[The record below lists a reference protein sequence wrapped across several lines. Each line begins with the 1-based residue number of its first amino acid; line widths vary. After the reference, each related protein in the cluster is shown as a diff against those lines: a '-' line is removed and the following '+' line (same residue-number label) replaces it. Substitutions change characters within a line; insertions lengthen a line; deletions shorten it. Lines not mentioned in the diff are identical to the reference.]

1 MQGFWPV
8 LLSVVPRAKGLAA
21 ALALWLLATAG
32 ALADQATG
40 NLNPD
45 PTGEWM
51 TEKRYATIRIADCDG
66 HLWGVVASETTPSL
80 DFRNPDPKLRQRP
93 TLGLPVLLSMTRTKP
108 NKWDGKIY
116 NSEDGHTYTA
126 GISVV
131 NPNTLRV
138 EGCFLGFLCGGEN
151 WTRVEPMDRPGSPP
165 GLNTAPFG
173 RRQISDGSAP
183 NPAEYVCLNVFG
195 PAWLAH
201 QRGLK

>member
-1 MQGFWPV
+1 VP
-8 LLSVVPRAKGLAA
+8 LPAVPRQAIPLASV
-21 ALALWLLATAG
+21 LTLWLLAAG
-32 ALADQATG
+32 GAVAQQAAVAP
-40 NLNPD
+40 NPD

-80 DFRNPDPKLRQRP
+80 DFRNPDPKLRQRT

-108 NKWDGKIY
+108 NKWEGKIY
-116 NSEDGHTYTA
+116 NSQDGHTYSA
-126 GISVV
+126 SISLA
-131 NPNTLRV
+131 NANMLRV
-138 EGCFLGFLCGGEN
+138 EGCFLGFLCGGED
-151 WTRVEPMDRPGSPP
+151 WTRVEPMDKPGNPP

>member
-1 MQGFWPV
+1 MP
-8 LLSVVPRAKGLAA
+8 LPAVPRRAKRLAA
-21 ALALWLLATAG
+21 ILGLWLLAIGGAG
-32 ALADQATG
+32 ADQAPGT
-40 NLNPD
+40 LNAD

-80 DFRNPDPKLRQRP
+80 DVKNPDPNLRQRT
-93 TLGLPVLLSMTRTKP
+93 TLGLPVLLSMTRAKP
-108 NKWDGKIY
+108 NQWDGKIY
-116 NSEDGHTYTA
+116 NSQDGHTYSA
-126 GISVV
+126 SIKLV
-131 NPNTLRV
+131 NSNVLRV

-151 WTRVEPMDRPGSPP
+151 WTRVEPMDKPGSPP
-165 GLNTAPFG
+165 GLNTAPPG
-173 RRQISDGSAP
+173 RRPVAVGDTS